1 MASPLGVLRL
11 LSRLSSRQLAWLAG
25 VLFLINVVVP
35 DPIPFVD
42 ETLLGLLTLW
52 LSRRKP

>member
-1 MASPLGVLRL
+1 MASFLSRL
-11 LSRLSSRQLAWLAG
+11 FTRLSSRQLAWLAG
-25 VLFLINVVVP
+25 ALFLVNLVVP

-52 LSRRKP
+52 LSRRRP